1 MDMPIH
7 LGFRDKLK
15 LGAVALKLGILGQ
28 KTLHVRRHYSPAEVH
43 KTGMRIKE
51 SNRLTSFHGYQSLHT
66 AVNARQN
73 QFDPAGFAEVQQLLG
88 VLQGA
93 FTLNNGMQVHMI
105 VHNSNLNK
113 MKRIE
118 VELPGGVFETMWT
131 DS

>member
-15 LGAVALKLGILGQ
+15 LGAAVLKLGILGQ
-28 KTLHVRRHYSPAEVH
+28 KTLYVRRHYSPAEVH
-43 KTGMRIKE
+43 KTVMRIK
-51 SNRLTSFHGYQSLHT
+51 SDRVTSFYGYHSLHP

-73 QFDPAGFAEVQQLLG
+73 QFSPAGFAEVQQLLG

-93 FTLNNGMQVHMI
+93 FSLNNGMQVHMI